1 MKKERSKIK
10 MKKKLLVFI
19 GLITIALSFM
29 LSVPSTKAQTNTR
42 LVVQSY
48 NVDAGTI
55 TFYDYDTQAL
65 FGTFDFNKVY
75 DAGHF
80 TAIIAKKE
88 FIPYVFRLGDVYELI
103 DYDPPY
109 MAVLFVRPADR
120 QISYSLLD
128 MVGGQVYEYKGIVD
142 NAYIFQ
148 QGLNF
153 YRVLMT
159 QITVFRHDKEGEY
172 GYQTIL
178 KPGNQYVFITDFGDV
193 RFHFFGSPDFEY
205 YKGFEDG
212 RALESG
218 QSYNAYRNGYEAGM
232 KVAEGLL
239 ESEYQRGLQNGYA
252 SGYDDGLNKG
262 YQNGFDD
269 AYNEIISSDEYTLGY
284 DNGFKAGEKS
294 KIAQNN
300 QSFYSNIEKW
310 LVPAIIVVLVVG
322 GIMSISA
329 LKRREA

>member
-1 MKKERSKIK
+1 

-19 GLITIALSFM
+19 GLITLALSFM
-29 LSVPSTKAQTNTR
+29 LVVPRTKAQTNTR

-55 TFYDYDTQAL
+55 TFYDYDTQTL

-80 TAIIAKKE
+80 TAIIAKKG

-109 MAVLFVRPADR
+109 IAVLFIRPADR
-120 QISYSLLD
+120 QLYYTLLD
-128 MVGGQVYEYKGIVD
+128 MTPGQIYEYKGIVD
-142 NAYIFQ
+142 NTYIFQ
-148 QGLNF
+148 QGFNF
-153 YRVLMT
+153 YQVPMTRVS
-159 QITVFRHDKEGEY
+159 VFRHDKEGEY
-172 GYQTIL
+172 NFETIL
-178 KPGNQYVFITDFGDV
+178 KPGNKYVFVTDFGDV
-193 RFHFFGSPDFEY
+193 RFYFFGSPDFDY
-205 YKGFEDG
+205 YKGFQDG
-212 RALESG
+212 RALEG
-218 QSYNAYRNGYEAGM
+218 EQSYNAYRNGYEAGM
-232 KVAEGLL
+232 RVAEGLL
-239 ESEYQRGLQNGYA
+239 ESEYQRGVQNGYV

-262 YQNGFDD
+262 YQNGYDD
-269 AYNEIISSDEYTLGY
+269 AYDEIITSDEYTLGY
-284 DNGFKAGEKS
+284 DNGFKDGEKS
-294 KIAQNN
+294 KIVQNN
-300 QSFYSNIEKW
+300 QSFYSGIEKW